1 MRLGKKRIFGTAI
14 IRAAIITVGLAILP
28 PGATGQ
34 QSPEQPMSVTAGE
47 VTDPN
52 TEPVD
57 QNEPEQLFSLGID
70 DAEIREVLRSFLVSQ
85 AGLSLVLTG
94 GAMGLAIWPHD
105 ATGQQ
110 SPERPMSVT
119 AGEATD
125 PNTKP
130 VDQNEPEQLFSV
142 SIDDAEIKDVLESL
156 LVPRAGLSLVLPAGI
171 EGRVS
176 LRLENVTWETMLDAV
191 LQAGGY
197 SASEKNNIL
206 FVSDSKKIL
215 TTEAFNLNFAN
226 ATDIEKTVSNLLSS
240 EGKLGIDD
248 RLNCIVVTDSPTS
261 LEQIRQAIGKLDVRA
276 PQVMIEVLIL
286 NVQLTDE
293 LKMGV
298 DWTALGTIG
307 TLSTAFSQ
315 GLKADVSGQLNFSRA
330 TSDWT
335 LTGLIDFIEDR
346 ENVKILANP
355 KVLVLNNHTATIDSV
370 TEIPYQQKDQSS
382 EGGAAMTSTA
392 FKEAGIKLEVTPQIT
407 DDGYIIMHIKPEQS
421 AQIGMS
427 EGSDIPV
434 IETRK
439 ADTTL
444 RVKDGQTI
452 IIGGL
457 RKKQPSVKESK
468 IPILG
473 DIPLIGFLFRRIYTE
488 QIESELGV
496 FITPH
501 IYTEGTLS
509 DEELKLLHSNDESKS
524 VFEAS
529 DLLRLQPNDYKNR

>member
-1 MRLGKKRIFGTAI
+1 MRLGKKRIFRTVI
-14 IRAAIITVGLAILP
+14 IRAAIIAVVLAILP
-28 PGATGQ
+28 LAAIGQ
-34 QSPEQPMSVTAGE
+34 QSPDQSILANNTGE
-47 VTDPN
+47 V
-52 TEPVD
+52 
-57 QNEPEQLFSLGID
+57 
-70 DAEIREVLRSFLVSQ
+70 AELN
-85 AGLSLVLTG
+85 A
-94 GAMGLAIWPHD
+94 
-105 ATGQQ
+105 
-110 SPERPMSVT
+110 
-119 AGEATD
+119 
-125 PNTKP
+125 KP
-130 VDQNEPEQLFSV
+130 VDQNEPEQLFTI

-156 LVPRAGLSLVLPAGI
+156 LVYQGGMSLVLSGGI
-171 EGRVS
+171 EGRIS
-176 LRLENVTWETMLDAV
+176 LRLKDVTWETMLDAV

-197 SASEKNNIL
+197 TSFERNNVL
-206 FVSDSKKIL
+206 FISDSRKTL

-226 ATDIEKTVSNLLSS
+226 AKDIEKTISNLVSS
-240 EGKLGIDD
+240 EGKVGIND
-248 RLNCIVVTDSPTS
+248 RLNSIIVSDNAAN
-261 LEQIRQAIGKLDVRA
+261 LEQIRQAIGKLDVKA

-286 NVQLTDE
+286 NVKLTNE

-298 DWTALGTIG
+298 DWTALGKTATI
-307 TLSTAFSQ
+307 SKNFFNQ
-315 GLKADVSGQLNFSRA
+315 GLSATGGSNPFGQLKFSKA

-335 LTGLIDFIEDR
+335 LTGLVDFIETCED
-346 ENVKILANP
+346 VKILANP
-355 KVLVLNNHTATIDSV
+355 KILVLNNHTATIDSV
-370 TEIPYQQKDQSS
+370 EEIPYQELS
-382 EGGAAMTSTA
+382 ETSAGGSIGTTS

-421 AQIGMS
+421 AQIGKS

-457 RKKQPSVKESK
+457 RKKEPSVKESK